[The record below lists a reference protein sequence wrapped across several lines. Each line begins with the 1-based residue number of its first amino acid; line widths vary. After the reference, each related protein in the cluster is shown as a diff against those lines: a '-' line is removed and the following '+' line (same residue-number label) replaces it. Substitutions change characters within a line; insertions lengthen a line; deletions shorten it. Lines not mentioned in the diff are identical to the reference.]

1 MAVDAP
7 ARLSET
13 PDYAAEYA
21 TGGLGWNGLDAQSE
35 LSVDTLEQ
43 VLSDQGRFDSTRKFI
58 AKDRIEADICGN
70 TNFRKGTYVIDR
82 CIERRPGIYI
92 EIGLNAGLLRRSRT
106 DRVASH
112 NGAGGIQAGHDGGKI
127 GRRERCR

>member
-1 MAVDAP
+1 MNSQIKACQKVQTMRPNTLRAASVETDCNP
-7 ARLSET
+7 PVELHVSRL
-13 PDYAAEYA
+13 
-21 TGGLGWNGLDAQSE
+21 Q
-35 LSVDTLEQ
+35 Q
-43 VLSDQGRFDSTRKFI
+43 VLADQGSFDSSRKSK
-58 AKDRIEADICGN
+58 AKDRIEADIRGN

-92 EIGLNAGLLRRSRT
+92 EIRLNAGLLRRSRT